1 MVLIFEKFSNL
12 DVKKRYYQ
20 ESYEGTFY
28 YFAGCMNVL
37 CMHWAYELSYEPQ
50 SNNASS
56 HLLFFAC
63 TYCTQ
68 GNCNTPINKLGLL
81 IVPQNT
87 DCKVF

>member
-1 MVLIFEKFSNL
+1 MQKKLE
-12 DVKKRYYQ
+12 KRYYQ

-56 HLLFFAC
+56 HLFLHVHIVHKGTA
-63 TYCTQ
+63 
-68 GNCNTPINKLGLL
+68 TPL
-81 IVPQNT
+81 
-87 DCKVF
+87 